1 MFCRGESEAMTS
13 TFMGIEIGKRGIMA
27 HQQGLAT
34 TGHNITN
41 ASTEGYS
48 RQRIEL
54 GTFEPL
60 YDPAFNRE
68 ETPGQIGQG
77 AVVSRI
83 ERVRDMLLEGRIVAQ
98 DGTMGYWN
106 TADKYMRLVEQVYDE
121 PTEISVRGQMDK
133 FWDSWQELS
142 LHPSEL
148 PARRAVVERGQ
159 GFIDA
164 VHERYR
170 RLQGVRDMADQDIRV
185 VVKQVNSL
193 SSQIAGLN
201 AEIVKVRALG
211 DNPNDLM
218 DRRDLL
224 VEKLAELV
232 PVSTDGRDKD
242 EFMVHVNGQVL
253 VQGKLARQFE
263 MVSGPEND
271 GYGEARWTDTGSTM
285 EFGGGTLGALFEMRD
300 VVVRG
305 EIQSLDTMTM
315 TFTDLVNE
323 IHSSAYG
330 LNGKTGTAFFAE
342 YPAVNNVA
350 GNYDRNGDGAFDS
363 TYLYRMT
370 GSNALQAQEQVGL
383 AGVIRLPGVAGDVEI
398 EYRPTDTIAQ
408 IVDRIN
414 NASAEVTARL
424 DRNGRLELRAS
435 PSADKANPDFVI
447 RHVEDS
453 GEFLAGYAGILPA
466 SGPGGAY
473 DWGAADAAVALRGTV
488 DYAVAPLS
496 HPSGWIEVSLDVKR
510 DLSSVASGFGDNG
523 NPAAPGD
530 GRAAIEIAALRD
542 RNVMVGANKTFDDFF
557 ADSVARVG
565 LMGERAGMNSETQ
578 SRIVKNLTDMRESIS
593 GVNMDEELSNM
604 IKFQHGYAAAA
615 KFIATFDEMLDTIIN
630 RMGV

>member
-1 MFCRGESEAMTS
+1 MNS

-27 HQQGLAT
+27 HNQALLT
-34 TGHNITN
+34 TGHNLTN

-48 RQRIEL
+48 RQRVEF
-54 GTFEPL
+54 GAFEPL
-60 YDPAFNRE
+60 YAPELNRE

-77 AVVSRI
+77 VIATRI

-98 DGTMGYWN
+98 DGTLGYWN
-106 TADKYMRLVEQVYDE
+106 TADKYMSLVEQVYDE
-121 PTEISVRGQMDK
+121 PTEVSVRSQMDR

-159 GFIDA
+159 GFIDS
-164 VHERYR
+164 VHERFR
-170 RLQGVRDMADQDIRV
+170 RLEGIRDMADQDIRV
-185 VVKQVNSL
+185 IVKQVNSL
-193 SSQIAGLN
+193 SIQIAGLN
-201 AEIVKVRALG
+201 EEIVKVRAVG
-211 DNPNDLM
+211 DNPNDLL

-232 PVSTDGRDKD
+232 PVTTDGRDKD
-242 EFMVHVNGQVL
+242 EFMIHVNGQVL
-253 VQGKLARQFE
+253 VQGRIARTFNLT
-263 MVSGPEND
+263 SGPEND
-271 GYGEARWTDTGSTM
+271 GYGDARWADTGSTM
-285 EFGGGTLGALFEMRD
+285 HFEGGTLGALFEMRD

-323 IHSSAYG
+323 VHSSAYG

-342 YPAVNNVA
+342 YPMVNNVV

-370 GSNALQAQEQVGL
+370 GANRLSPQEQVGL
-383 AGVIRLPGVAGDVEI
+383 EGTITLSGRDGDVQVS
-398 EYRPTDTIAQ
+398 YRPTDTIGQ

-414 NASAEVTARL
+414 NSGAEVTARL
-424 DRNGRLELRAS
+424 DRNYRLELRAA
-435 PSADKANPDFVI
+435 PSGDKVNPDFVI

-453 GEFLAGYAGILPA
+453 GEFLSGYSGMLAG
-466 SGPGGAY
+466 SGPAAAY
-473 DWGAADAAVALRGTV
+473 DWAVPDAALGLRAGAV
-488 DYAVAPLS
+488 DWAVAPLS
-496 HPSGWIEVSLDVKR
+496 HPAGWIEVSLDVKR
-510 DLSSVASGFGDNG
+510 DLSSVAAGFGDNG

-530 GRAAIEIAALRD
+530 GRAALEIAALRD
-542 RNVMVGANKTFDDFF
+542 RNVMVGALKTFDDFF

-565 LMGERAGMNSETQ
+565 LMGERAGMNAETQ
-578 SRIVKNLTDMRESIS
+578 SRIVKNLTDMRESLS

-615 KFIATFDEMLDTIIN
+615 KFITVFDSMLDTIIN